1 MAVNSVQHSFLCNN
15 NCIADDS
22 GDDDDDDDNDKDEEE
37 DSGSKKKEEG
47 PKSYYLRQ
55 NKPRTHFYN
64 VPVEGRLFWNHK
76 ILLPLLRF
84 NEYFTFSVEIK

>member
-1 MAVNSVQHSFLCNN
+1 MEKSWNCVFEFLWEPWYRYLCSN
-15 NCIADDS
+15 NCFADDS
-22 GDDDDDDDNDKDEEE
+22 DDDDDDDDDDDNDKDEEE

-64 VPVEGRLFWNHK
+64 VPVEGMLFWNQEFFA
-76 ILLPLLRF
+76 LF
-84 NEYFTFSVEIK
+84 